1 MQIKVVPYIDPEK
14 LNKTNKTQQ
23 KNTSTAETTSSSG
36 VDFSSAL
43 KAAQN
48 ALTGI
53 AIDLATS
60 GDADR
65 VKQAAE
71 ILKSSNAAK
80 LQNLGTLLLDCIPSE
95 TETTKENT
103 NATDRS
109 SASVGVTT
117 NDSTATEHTTTG
129 SAATTETAKTESSTT
144 TETAKTDPST
154 TTETAKTESSTVG
167 KDTTGEI
174 RNPQTNESEEASTA
188 GACDPRVARH
198 DLSQASERLG
208 CPDELQP
215 YFQEASETYGVDVAF
230 LEAIALAESSF
241 NPNDVS
247 HSGAVGVMQ
256 LMPGTAADLKVADS
270 YDPYQNIMGGAKLIS
285 SLLDKYDGDS
295 SLALAAYNAGS
306 GNVKKYGGIPPFEE
320 TQRYVPKVLGFYEK
334 AIA

>member
-1 MQIKVVPYIDPEK
+1 MQIKVVSYIDPEK
-14 LNKTNKTQQ
+14 LNKTTNKTEQ
-23 KNTSTAETTSSSG
+23 KPTTTSETPSSST
-36 VDFSSAL
+36 VDFSASL
-43 KAAQN
+43 KAAKN

-53 AIDLATS
+53 TVDLATS
-60 GDADR
+60 GDADL

-71 ILKSSNAAK
+71 MLRASSTAK
-80 LQNLGTLLLDCIPSE
+80 LQKLGTLLLNCIPSD
-95 TETTKENT
+95 TETTEANT
-103 NATDRS
+103 D
-109 SASVGVTT
+109 G
-117 NDSTATEHTTTG
+117 
-129 SAATTETAKTESSTT
+129 TESSSALESVTT
-144 TETAKTDPST
+144 GDSAAEEPTATGNASATEDVKTDNSNTAETSKTDSPT
-154 TTETAKTESSTVG
+154 TAEVSKADSSNATEEVG
-167 KDTTGEI
+167 KS
-174 RNPQTNESEEASTA
+174 QTNESEEASSSSS
-188 GACDPRVARH
+188 CDPRVVRH

-208 CPDELQP
+208 CPEELQP

-247 HSGAVGVMQ
+247 HAGAVGVMQ
-256 LMPGTAADLKVADS
+256 LMPGTASDLGVEDS